1 MKKLVIAVPVVLAAC
16 AVRAAGFGI
25 YEASARGNAVG
36 DALVGETDTVDAS
49 ANYYNPANIAF
60 AEKVQFA
67 AGATFI
73 NPYCDVDVDHKSQD
87 RMNPGWFTVPT
98 FFMTVPVGAGF
109 TLGWGNYTEYGL
121 GSRYGT
127 GWDLAGDTQ
136 KTTMRQVTLNPNLA
150 YKITDRWSVSTGPR
164 ISWIQF
170 TNHKQPFH
178 GDSFYHPLYGTLS
191 VPNAYNLRTKLKG
204 DDWGL
209 GYNVATSFKVTDTVS
224 VGLIYRSQM
233 RHRIKGHFDLKGD
246 VTTPLGAMP
255 QTVHGP
261 ASAVLTL
268 PRSVV
273 LGINWRATEKWRLGV
288 AATWTEWSSVKN
300 IHFRLPETYSYPQPL
315 KWHNTGRFGFGTE
328 YDLYDWLTVRGGY
341 VYDMDPTDKHNSTTM
356 LPAGDRHIM
365 STGLGFKLAEN
376 LWLDVGYTFIRMTN
390 DDRIIK
396 LTHKADTESGEE
408 KVPHRF
414 STHNGFSHL
423 VSATLRYSF

>member
-121 GSRYGT
+121 GTRYGT

-170 TNHKQPFH
+170 TNHKQPYH
-178 GDSFYHPLYGTLS
+178 GDSLYHPVYGTLPS
-191 VPNAYNLRTKLKG
+191 LPNAYNLRTKLKG

-233 RHRIKGHFDLKGD
+233 RHKIKGHFDLKGD
-246 VTTPLGAMP
+246 VLGEMQQP
-255 QTVHGP
+255 VHGP

-300 IHFRLPETYSYPQPL
+300 IHFRLPETYSYTQRL

-365 STGLGFKLAEN
+365 SGGLGFKLAEN

-390 DDRIIK
+390 DDRVIA
-396 LTHKADTESGEE
+396 LTHADKKTVT
-408 KVPHRF
+408 KHKF
-414 STHNGFSHL
+414 STHNGFSHIA
-423 VSATLRYSF
+423 SATLRYSF